1 VGAPAGPRF
10 RIARSLDV
18 DEEQA
23 LNGFELVNLTLDNAT
38 ELLSGL
44 SESDIAAKEERLQKP
59 LEKLADEVTAVQ

>member
-1 VGAPAGPRF
+1 
-10 RIARSLDV
+10 
-18 DEEQA
+18 
-23 LNGFELVNLTLDNAT
+23 LDNAT